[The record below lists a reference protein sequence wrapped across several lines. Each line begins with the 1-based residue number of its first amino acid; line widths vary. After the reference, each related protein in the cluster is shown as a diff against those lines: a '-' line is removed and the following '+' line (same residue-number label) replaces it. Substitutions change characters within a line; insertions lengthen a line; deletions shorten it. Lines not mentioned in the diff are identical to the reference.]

1 VSARAETRERT
12 GVNQQPSMSDEPFSV
27 LLPTYAGDEP
37 DGLRRALD
45 SVFEQTVEPD
55 EVLVVE
61 DGPLT
66 AELESVL
73 DEAGVEHP
81 DQLVRTSLSSNR
93 GLGAALSHGVE
104 ACSHELIARMDADD
118 VAVPDRFERQL
129 EYLAENPEVDV
140 LGGYIGE
147 FSEDPEEVN
156 QVREVPITNEEIA
169 SVGRFRCP
177 MNHPS
182 VMFRRQAVID
192 AGNYREYRSMQD
204 YELWMRMM
212 SEGYTFRNLPLVLVK
227 CHAGEDL
234 YRRRGGIGYARTE
247 FAIQRELLRHGSIS
261 LPVFSLNL
269 GVRLPIRLLPANI
282 RGVIYRWFL
291 RD

>member
-1 VSARAETRERT
+1 MSARAETRERT
-12 GVNQQPSMSDEPFSV
+12 GVNQQPSMSGEPFSV

-104 ACSHELIARMDADD
+104 ACSHDLIARMDADD
-118 VAVPDRFERQL
+118 VAVPGRFERQL

-147 FSEDPEEVN
+147 FSEDPERIET
-156 QVREVPITNEEIA
+156 VREVPTTPTEVRSSA
-169 SVGRFRCP
+169 RFRCP
-177 MNHPS
+177 LNHPT
-182 VMFRRQAVID
+182 VMFRRSAVLD
-192 AGNYREYRSMQD
+192 AGNYRPLRSMQD
-204 YELWMRMM
+204 YDLWMRMIA
-212 SEGYTFRNLPLVLVK
+212 SGYTLANVSRVLVK
-227 CHAGEDL
+227 CEHSKAPRCEEPSEL
-234 YRRRGGIGYARTE
+234 GG
-247 FAIQRELLRHGSIS
+247 HPS
-261 LPVFSLNL
+261 
-269 GVRLPIRLLPANI
+269 
-282 RGVIYRWFL
+282 
-291 RD
+291 